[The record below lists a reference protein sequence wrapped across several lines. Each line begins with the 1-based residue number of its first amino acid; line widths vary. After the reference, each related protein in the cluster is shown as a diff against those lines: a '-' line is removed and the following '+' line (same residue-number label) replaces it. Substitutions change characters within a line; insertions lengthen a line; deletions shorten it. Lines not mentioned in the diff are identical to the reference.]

1 LIQDF
6 LSDKRRRS
14 GILDTWF
21 EGILKSYPD
30 QTAKIF
36 KTQKNRFGN
45 PVGVTLSEEIGAI
58 YDGLIEGTEIENL
71 SRFLDNIIRIRAVQ
85 DFTASDAVR
94 FVYLLKSIVRGELAT
109 EINSGQVSAQELFE
123 LETRIDGV
131 ALLAF
136 DIYMRCREKLY
147 DLRANELKNRTFRLL
162 QRANLI
168 VDLELEKE
176 AENDAEQE

>member
-1 LIQDF
+1 VIQVF
-6 LSDKRRRS
+6 LSDRKRRSR
-14 GILDTWF
+14 ILDRWF
-21 EGILKSYPD
+21 ESILKSYPE

-36 KTQKNRFGN
+36 RTQKNRFAN
-45 PVGVTLSEEIGAI
+45 PVGVILAEEIAGI

-71 SRFLDNIIRIRAVQ
+71 SRFLDNIIRVRAVQ
-85 DFTASDAVR
+85 DFTASNAVR
-94 FVYLLKSIVRGELAT
+94 FVYLLKTIIRAELKA
-109 EINSGQVSAQELFE
+109 EINSGQASIEEMLE
-123 LETRIDGV
+123 LESRIDGV

-168 VDLELEKE
+168 VDLELER
-176 AENDAEQE
+176 DAEKNAEHE

>member
-1 LIQDF
+1 MIEVL
-6 LSDKRRRS
+6 LADKRRKSR
-14 GILDTWF
+14 ILDTWF
-21 EGILKSYPD
+21 EDILKSYPD

-36 KTQKNRFGN
+36 KTKKNRFAN
-45 PVGVTLSEEIGAI
+45 PVGVILSEEIGAI
-58 YDGLIEGTEIENL
+58 YDGLIEGAEIQEL
-71 SRFLDNIIRIRAVQ
+71 SRFLDNIIRVRAVQ
-85 DFTASDAVR
+85 DFTASNAVR
-94 FVYLLKSIVRGELAT
+94 FVFLLKGILRGELAA

-168 VDLELEKE
+168 VDLELKKE
-176 AENDAEQE
+176 AETDAEQD